1 MDISGAIYLHL
12 QQIASMKRI
21 LLFSLLLLVFGSC
34 KKDKET
40 QAEKDDKIIQQYLND
55 NDLEATKH
63 ASGLYYHITKEG
75 SGYHP
80 TIGYTV
86 RVIYKGW
93 LTNGTVFDESA
104 TPLDIGLSSVIR
116 GWQIAVPMLKPGGKG
131 TFYIPS
137 GLAYGESSPGSIPPN
152 SVLIFNIEL
161 VDFYK

>member
-1 MDISGAIYLHL
+1 MMT
-12 QQIASMKRI
+12 MKRVLVFALLI
-21 LLFSLLLLVFGSC
+21 LLVGAC
-34 KKDKET
+34 KKDKES
-40 QAEKDDKIIQQYLND
+40 QAEKDDKIIQQYLQD

-80 TIGYTV
+80 TVNYTV

-93 LTNGTVFDESA
+93 LTDGTIFDES
-104 TPLDIGLSSVIR
+104 TSPLDISLSTVIT
-116 GWQIAVPMLKPGGKG
+116 GWKIAVPMLKPGGKG

-137 GLAYGESSPGSIPPN
+137 DLAYGESSPANIPSH

-161 VDFYK
+161 VDFY